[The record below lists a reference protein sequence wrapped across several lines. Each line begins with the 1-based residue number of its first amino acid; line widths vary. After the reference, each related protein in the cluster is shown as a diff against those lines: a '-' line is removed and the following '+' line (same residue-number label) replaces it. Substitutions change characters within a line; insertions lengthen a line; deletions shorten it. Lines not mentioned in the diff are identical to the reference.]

1 MAVRLALLALG
12 IGLVLAYELPGLLR
26 KRRYRE
32 IWAVGIILGIAG
44 AVGAVALVV
53 PEVPSIA
60 QVVIWL
66 VSPVGEWLLG
76 PMSSG

>member
-1 MAVRLALLALG
+1 MVFRLALLALG

-32 IWAVGIILGIAG
+32 IWAMGIILGIAG

-53 PEVPSIA
+53 PETPSIA
-60 QVVIWL
+60 QVMIWL
-66 VSPVGEWLLG
+66 ISPVGEWLVG
-76 PMSSG
+76 PMRGG